1 MMMFVSVWMFVTR
14 PCFEKL
20 ELIPADPVAG
30 PIDGPPLGDGT
41 PGSGSV
47 VCPGLR
53 STKGQNRLLT
63 QCMCFLQMNMVKEEG
78 VYALILH
85 FSALAIHVLVYGR
98 WAAWK

>member
-1 MMMFVSVWMFVTR
+1 MS
-14 PCFEKL
+14 CFC
-20 ELIPADPVAG
+20 A
-30 PIDGPPLGDGT
+30 
-41 PGSGSV
+41 SGS
-47 VCPGLR
+47 CR
-53 STKGQNRLLT
+53 CHHSKNSLLT

>member
-1 MMMFVSVWMFVTR
+1 MARLSEMARLGAAAWYVLGCAR
-14 PCFEKL
+14 PK
-20 ELIPADPVAG
+20 AK
-30 PIDGPPLGDGT
+30 T
-41 PGSGSV
+41 
-47 VCPGLR
+47 
-53 STKGQNRLLT
+53 RLLT